1 MIKLTIPGPP
11 CAKQRPRVVNGHTYT
26 PAKTVNYET
35 LVKQLYIVEHH
46 NRQLDGPL
54 SMTVRAYFQ
63 IPKSASQRKATEMQ
77 EGKIRPTTKPDWDNV
92 GKIISDAL
100 NGLAYRD
107 DSQIVRATVEKYYS
121 DEPRVEVEIQEI
133 GV

>member
-11 CAKQRPRVVNGHTYT
+11 CAKQRPRLGKYGTYT
-26 PAKTVNYET
+26 PEKTMNYET
-35 LVKQLYIVEHH
+35 LVKELYIVEHH
-46 NRQLDGPL
+46 NRQLEGAL

-63 IPKSASQRKATEMQ
+63 IPKSASQKKAVEMQ

-92 GKIISDAL
+92 GKIVADAL

-121 DEPRVEVEIQEI
+121 DEPRVEVEIQEM
-133 GV
+133 GE

>member
-11 CAKQRPRVVNGHTYT
+11 CAKQRPRLGKYGTYT
-26 PAKTVNYET
+26 PEKTMNYET
-35 LVKQLYIVEHH
+35 LVKELYIVEHH
-46 NRQLDGPL
+46 NRQLEGAL
-54 SMTVRAYFQ
+54 EMTVRAYFQ
-63 IPKSASQRKATEMQ
+63 IPKSASQKKAVEMQ

-121 DEPRVEVEIQEI
+121 DEPRVEIEIQEI
-133 GV
+133 GA

>member
-1 MIKLTIPGPP
+1 MRGE
-11 CAKQRPRVVNGHTYT
+11 T

-133 GV
+133 GA